1 MALPCHMT
9 VVPDDLE
16 KKWMFLG
23 RGGFG
28 CVYKAR
34 HKGLMFDVAIKL
46 LNDDV
51 RCSSSTLV
59 PKEKELSKEVNH
71 MDQASCEYVLRVYG
85 IFEGIPPID
94 GFSMVKGIVMEY
106 MDRGSL
112 ETLLEELSGPPP
124 WPLAFR
130 LAHEVALGM
139 NFLHSRELVHQD
151 LKTSNVLL
159 TDEFHAKLAD
169 FGLSRVSNSA
179 INSNRETTGEEGGSY
194 KYMPPEALLNAS
206 YIPSRAFDRYSYG
219 IFLWSLFTGKEPYPR
234 AQRDLVENKVGK
246 QGQRPPC
253 DALKQEK
260 VAGLEDL
267 VKLMN
272 SCWDHDPSERPT
284 FKACLEVTEMVFLNH
299 KGNVRGAVDQVL
311 VSLNPDLIRSVPPSI
326 PRQTPEQSGS
336 DDTMDGITERFSTQE
351 LDSGSAET
359 MSDKDKAKFVD
370 DNKFTL
376 IEKVTKVMAIVAEL
390 GDMIH
395 SELQT
400 DIAVTPKPQEK
411 MRILVGTILRSNVE
425 SVTAAFYNALK
436 KHQPGLVK
444 ELDG

>member
-1 MALPCHMT
+1 MALPCHET
-9 VVPDDLE
+9 VVRDDLE
-16 KKWMFLG
+16 EKWKFLG

-71 MDQASCEYVLRVYG
+71 MDRASCEYVLRVYG
-85 IFEGIPPID
+85 FFEGIPPID

-139 NFLHSRELVHQD
+139 NFLHSRKLVHQD

-159 TDEFHAKLAD
+159 TDEFHAKLSD
-169 FGLSRVSNSA
+169 FGLSRVSISA
-179 INSNRETTGEEGGSY
+179 SNSNRETTGEEGGSY
-194 KYMPPEALLNAS
+194 KYMPPEALLDIS
-206 YIPSRAFDRYSYG
+206 YVPSRAFDRYSYG
-219 IFLWSLFTGKEPYPR
+219 IFLWSLFTGKEPYPN
-234 AQRDLVENKVGK
+234 AQRDLVEHKVGK

-253 DALKQEK
+253 NALKQET
-260 VAGLEDL
+260 VEGLDDL

-272 SCWDHDPSERPT
+272 SCWDQEPSKRPT
-284 FKACLEVTEMVFLNH
+284 FKECLEVTEMVFLNH
-299 KGNVRGAVDQVL
+299 KDNVRGAVDQVL
-311 VSLNPDLIRSVPPSI
+311 FSQNPDRIRSVPPSI
-326 PRQTPEQSGS
+326 PRQTPEPSES
-336 DDTMDGITERFSTQE
+336 DDTVDGITARFSTQE
-351 LDSGSAET
+351 LDSGCNET

-370 DNKFTL
+370 DNKFKL
-376 IEKVTKVMAIVAEL
+376 FEKVTKVTAIIAEL

-395 SELQT
+395 SELHT

-436 KHQPGLVK
+436 KHEPGLVK